1 MKLPLVV
8 SVINLT
14 LFMKSFLIAFLV
26 CLTASLQAQTVDF
39 HDHIGIQL
47 WSLRAQFPKDVAG
60 TMDLISK
67 TYGIKEV
74 ETAGTYGLSP
84 SQFGSDLR
92 SHGLNPVSSHY
103 GYDQFV
109 KNFPGI
115 LRDLKAMG
123 INYVV
128 IPVLAHAHSKYLTA
142 AQAHEDAANLNK
154 WGAAL
159 KAEGIQL
166 GVHTHGFEFTPLADS
181 NNETGL
187 DIVMRET
194 MRNLVC
200 FEMDVFWVYAGGG
213 DPVALLKKYP
223 DRWLMLHVKDLR
235 KGADRAD
242 GVPSHTKLGDD
253 VAVGT
258 GVIDWKAVLTAAQA
272 DGVKYYFIEDETT
285 DALANIPL
293 SLAYLK
299 ALKL

>member
-1 MKLPLVV
+1 
-8 SVINLT
+8 
-14 LFMKSFLIAFLV
+14 MKSCFFAFLV
-26 CLTASLQAQTVDF
+26 CITLSLNAQTVDF

-47 WSLRAQFPKDVAG
+47 WSLRAQFPKDVTA

-67 TYGIKEV
+67 KYGISEI
-74 ETAGTYGLSP
+74 ETAGTYGISP
-84 SQFGSDLR
+84 AEFGAKLR
-92 SHGLNPVSSHY
+92 AHGLSPVSSHY
-103 GYDQFV
+103 GYEQFV

-115 LRDLKAMG
+115 VHDLKALG
-123 INYVV
+123 ITYVV
-128 IPVLAHAHSKYLTA
+128 IPVLGHAHSKYLTA

-166 GVHTHGFEFTPLADS
+166 GVHTHGFEFTPLTDS

-194 MRNLVC
+194 MRNLVF

-235 KGADRAD
+235 KGADRSD
-242 GVPSHTKLGDD
+242 GVPSHTKVGDD

-258 GVIDWKAVLTAAQA
+258 GVIDWKAVLSAAQA

-285 DALANIPL
+285 DPLANIPL
-293 SLAYLK
+293 SLAYLRS
-299 ALKL
+299 LKL

>member
-1 MKLPLVV
+1 
-8 SVINLT
+8 
-14 LFMKSFLIAFLV
+14 MKSLFFAFLV
-26 CLTASLQAQTVDF
+26 CLTASLHAQTTDF
-39 HDHIGIQL
+39 HDHLGIQL
-47 WSLRAQFPKDVAG
+47 WSLRAQFPKAITS

-74 ETAGTYGLSP
+74 ETAGTYGMNP
-84 SQFGSDLR
+84 SQFSSDLS
-92 SHGLNPVSSHY
+92 SHGLSAISSHY
-103 GYDQFV
+103 GYDLFV
-109 KNFPGI
+109 KEFPVI
-115 LRDLKAMG
+115 VRNLKALG
-123 INYVV
+123 IHYVV
-128 IPVLAHAHSKYLTA
+128 IPVLGHPHSKYLTA
-142 AQAHEDAANLNK
+142 VQAHEDAANLNK

-166 GVHTHGFEFTPLADS
+166 GVHTHGFEFTPLPDS

-194 MRNLVC
+194 MPNLVF
-200 FEMDVFWVYAGGG
+200 FEMDVFWVYAGGA
-213 DPVALLKKYP
+213 DPVALLRKYP

-253 VAVGT
+253 VAVGA
-258 GVIDWKAVLTAAQA
+258 GVIDWKAVLTAAQN

-285 DALANIPL
+285 DPLKNIPL